1 MLVDDMTLI
10 KPLGKGAFGEVYLTS
25 KRGSSQKFATKRI
38 DKKFTMNPKAKKYL
52 DNEIA
57 ILRAID
63 HPNIVKLYEVK
74 ETSTCYYLVT
84 EYCNGGGLSDCLE
97 EYHNKHNKPFPEEI
111 VQYLMKQIVDALKYL
126 HEKTIL
132 HRDIKLDN
140 ILVNFDNEE
149 DRRNKNMLKAK
160 VKMIDF
166 GFARYLKKE
175 ELAYSTLGS
184 PINMDPGILRKLNKM
199 SHSSEYG
206 YDEKADIWSL
216 GTICYEML
224 IGQCTFDAD
233 SMKDLVSKVEK
244 GDYFIPTTLSKEAVS
259 FLNGM
264 LQYDF
269 KKRLTA
275 KQLSRHK
282 FINKDFNQLQKI
294 NLKEIKKNVKG
305 SKLKINSK
313 MNQSIW
319 DVFGDGQCSVV
330 LEDFDQENMVDEES
344 STNDE
349 TDKENKDNDQVNFAQ
364 QVNYQDNENKMTSVY
379 KPQKIIE
386 KPPSQEKPLNQKALE
401 KEFMKVF
408 DIINDDFIFIEPK
421 LIPIIPGDDPNVIY
435 RVSESREDF

>member
-25 KRGSSQKFATKRI
+25 KRGSSQKYATKRI
-38 DKKFTMNPKAKKYL
+38 DKKFTANPKAKKYL

-97 EYHNKHNKPFPEEI
+97 EYQNKYNKPFPEEI
-111 VQYLMKQIVDALKYL
+111 VQYLMKQIVDALSYL
-126 HEKTIL
+126 HGKTIL

-140 ILVNFDNEE
+140 ILVNFDNED

-199 SHSSEYG
+199 AHSSEYG

-224 IGQCTFDAD
+224 IGHCTFDAD

-264 LQYDF
+264 LQYDI

-275 KQLSRHK
+275 KQLSSHK

-294 NLKEIKKNVKG
+294 NLNEIKTTNVKG
-305 SKLKINSK
+305 SKLRINSK

-330 LEDFDQENMVDEES
+330 LEDFDQENMVEED
-344 STNDE
+344 STNDSN
-349 TDKENKDNDQVNFAQ
+349 DQDNDNVNFAQ
-364 QVNYQDNENKMTSVY
+364 QINTQDNGKKITSNY
-379 KPQKIIE
+379 KPPTIID
-386 KPPSQEKPLNQKALE
+386 KPANQEKPLNQKALE
-401 KEFMKVF
+401 KEFMRVF
-408 DIINDDFIFIEPK
+408 EMVNDDFIFIEPK